1 MPRQLQGAS
10 TSGNRCKLTGIDSKG
25 TTPSA
30 LRMRALDALLT
41 LRPRLFSGACAGEH
55 APSVARWHRPCGHGH
70 EAGRRAG

>member
-1 MPRQLQGAS
+1 MTRA
-10 TSGNRCKLTGIDSKG
+10 RCVRAFAAAACSVAA
-25 TTPSA
+25 PCASA